1 MERFCGGTEFLF
13 HGRVGGSGTKPR
25 VVQAA
30 PSPTVETACGW
41 VRGEP
46 HVCLCVQVNA
56 YGCFSLDLSLR
67 GGVMQACYWRVLC
80 RYLRSG
86 LNSELGGAVRIFWV
100 AEAVFWGEADSVG
113 AGVPS
118 SA

>member
-1 MERFCGGTEFLF
+1 MGQGRNHVWCGSTIAYCRNSAC
-13 HGRVGGSGTKPR
+13 GRV
-25 VVQAA
+25 Q
-30 PSPTVETACGW
+30 
-41 VRGEP
+41 GEP
-46 HVCLCVQVNA
+46 HSCLCVQVNA

-80 RYLRSG
+80 GYLRSE
-86 LNSELGGAVRIFWV
+86 LNSELRGTVRIFWV